1 MFYTNL
7 WSTPKSWTSDKANIW
22 RGPAGENDLLKY
34 AINTDGTFKLVNGQK
49 VLTGFGKEIDF
60 MESLVQQGK
69 YQFDNFAG
77 SYKYIGN

>member
-1 MFYTNL
+1 
-7 WSTPKSWTSDKANIW
+7 
-22 RGPAGENDLLKY
+22 LKY